1 MPTQLS
7 ALHLPLVSSRLIVD
21 RTTPG
26 RILGVSILTTG
37 PAKGHGF
44 DVDENLVERVVHLG
58 QGIRGRWTHGAP
70 GASAL
75 GRHLGEWSNLRTQRF
90 SVCRSCQLEA
100 ETPHCG
106 QCGAKTEAALRA
118 LGDFAFSASAW
129 KLKPDGLDVPAPEYL
144 MTRAEE
150 DPRSLGISIVAPLRL
165 EAEPGNSD
173 TPRTLAR
180 IVGDELLRA
189 DWVADP
195 AANPTGLSQD
205 AGEEPFLPH
214 LDRLVATRGEEGAR
228 LHMLGVLAR
237 YFGDEAE
244 EPAAAPPPV
253 LSPSAEDV
261 AALRNELASLRAE
274 VEGVRRETRS
284 LSVGLAAERIRFLKR
299 QAAALDAPVTADEI
313 ASLEAL
319 ADQGNYAAVRTR
331 AEACLARCEAKQ
343 QAPHEAV
350 AVVPLRVQPTAEDS
364 LAVQARVF
372 DASRRVLPPLPSL
385 SPTPTA
391 QGGRHE
397 SS

>member
-44 DVDENLVERVVHLG
+44 EVDEDLVERVVQLG

-90 SVCRSCQLEA
+90 LVCRSCQLEA

-106 QCGAKTEAALRA
+106 QCGAKTETALRA
-118 LGDFAFSASAW
+118 LGDFVFSASAW

-165 EAEPGNSD
+165 ETEPGDSD

-214 LDRLVATRGEEGAR
+214 LDRLVAIRGEKGAR
-228 LHMLGVLAR
+228 LHMFGVLAR

-244 EPAAAPPPV
+244 EPTTPPTADAAP
-253 LSPSAEDV
+253 SSASGEDV
-261 AALRNELASLRAE
+261 GQLRRELAELRAE
-274 VEGVRRETRS
+274 VRDVERETRD
-284 LSVGLAAERIRFLKR
+284 LSAAHAGERIRLLKH
-299 QAAALDAPVTADEI
+299 QAAALGAPVTAEEI
-313 ASLEAL
+313 AALEVL
-319 ADQGNYAAVRTR
+319 AARGSYGAVRKH
-331 AEACLARCEAKQ
+331 ADDCLARSEAKQ
-343 QAPHEAV
+343 QVSHEEV

-364 LAVQARVF
+364 LAVQARVLSE
-372 DASRRVLPPLPSL
+372 SRRALPPLPS
-385 SPTPTA
+385 TPTA
-391 QGGRHE
+391 
-397 SS
+397 